1 MTSKIKPG
9 QLWITQYVDF
19 GTKRN
24 YTIIIGVTSAKNT
37 ILKKILFYQIDL
49 NTNEFIID
57 YDYSGLTGLEFNN
70 IKLL

>member
-9 QLWITQYVDF
+9 QLWITQYVNF

-37 ILKKILFYQIDL
+37 TLKK
-49 NTNEFIID
+49 NTFLSN
-57 YDYSGLTGLEFNN
+57 
-70 IKLL
+70 